1 MTNAS
6 LLGFARSRPLATALV
21 SAIIVA
27 LLGAL
32 VASALPKRVK
42 VSMSFTIAQQARQE
56 TADYSYDGYYA
67 QRASELV
74 ADTMISWLSTPSVI
88 KDIYADAG
96 LDAADVRAF
105 TDAGRAFR
113 AKKFSSQNVVVTF
126 TADDSTAA
134 QKLADASARILSGR
148 AAELVLSSKR
158 DSLFHVTASAPVI
171 APAGIP
177 PKTAALAGIFI
188 GAFLGFLAAYVA
200 GARKNS

>member
-1 MTNAS
+1 MTNVS
-6 LLGFARSRPLATALV
+6 LLGFVQSRPFSTVLI
-21 SAIIVA
+21 SAAIVA

-56 TADYSYDGYYA
+56 TSDYSYDGYYA
-67 QRASELV
+67 QRAAELV

-96 LDAADVRAF
+96 IAAADSRAF
-105 TDAGRAFR
+105 DDASRAFR

-126 TADDSTAA
+126 TDADESTAE
-134 QKLADASARILSGR
+134 KLAAATSRILSGR
-148 AAELVLSSKR
+148 AAELVLSSKQ

-171 APAGIP
+171 APASVP
-177 PKTAALAGIFI
+177 PKTAALAGLFI
-188 GAFLGFLAAYVA
+188 GMFLGFSIAYIA
-200 GARKNS
+200 GARKNP